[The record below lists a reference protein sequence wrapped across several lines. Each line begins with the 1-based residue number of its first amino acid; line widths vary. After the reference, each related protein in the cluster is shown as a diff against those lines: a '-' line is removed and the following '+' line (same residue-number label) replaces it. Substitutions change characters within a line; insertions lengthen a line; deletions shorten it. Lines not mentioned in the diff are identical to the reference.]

1 MYILKFIRLLR
12 VVFSSQQRLNR
23 PAVNAIQWRHY
34 SLAFALI
41 HAKTK
46 TRFSSDKPRNIVWK
60 CLHGTELLYFFDRS
74 SCLTFKPYQPHAVQ
88 LWRSGYTEF
97 YYQTRSQ
104 SRNEIN
110 THTEHLV
117 QKHNDLLKNWKKA
130 IWSLTKKKTRKQ
142 ERKAKRIIT
151 LDGKNSK
158 KVEL

>member
-1 MYILKFIRLLR
+1 MFN
-12 VVFSSQQRLNR
+12 VQTTNR
-23 PAVNAIQWRHY
+23 MQYN
-34 SLAFALI
+34 SE
-41 HAKTK
+41 
-46 TRFSSDKPRNIVWK
+46 D
-60 CLHGTELLYFFDRS
+60 
-74 SCLTFKPYQPHAVQ
+74 
-88 LWRSGYTEF
+88 LWTGYTEF

-117 QKHNDLLKNWKKA
+117 QKQNDLLKNWKKA